1 MLCLLLV
8 MVRAVPAPP
17 QPLAHGLAPIIPEA
31 AQPSQH
37 GPRFLNL
44 LPRNVS
50 SVYRS
55 PTDGPLLAEWPGG
68 TQLEALGQQF
78 NDGRASWQLV
88 RDPAGNEGWIGELFL
103 SEHPPVEEPP
113 THESYLSAVTWS
125 GEIVVCANPAGGP
138 PGLAELDDD
147 GFVALVEVA
156 VMRWQEAT
164 DHVLPLASRG
174 RCEHDPAQRGDG
186 SNTVG
191 WTPDLGLIIAGLAWP
206 DADHGTLG
214 EVDIQLSRG
223 YFERLHAHNP
233 TRTLRAC
240 VLSTL
245 VHELGH
251 VLGLD
256 HPRSRLLNSSM
267 QAVGA
272 SRCDKAI
279 PTPADREQ
287 LLQRYAPERL
297 K

>member
-1 MLCLLLV
+1 VLCLLL
-8 MVRAVPAPP
+8 MLRPAPATP
-17 QPLAHGLAPIIPEA
+17 QPIARGIAPIIPEA
-31 AQPSQH
+31 AQASED

-44 LPRNVS
+44 PPRHHA

-68 TQLEALGQQF
+68 TRMAALGQQF
-78 NDGRASWQLV
+78 NDGHASWQLV
-88 RDPAGNEGWIGELFL
+88 RDPLGNEGWIGEVFL
-103 SEHPPVEEPP
+103 SEHAPVEELP
-113 THESYLSAVTWS
+113 TDESYLSAVAWA
-125 GEIVVCANPAGGP
+125 GEIAVCANPAGGP
-138 PGLAELDDD
+138 HGRDRLDGD
-147 GFVALVEVA
+147 GFVALLEVA
-156 VMRWQEAT
+156 VMRWQTVAGG
-164 DHVLPLASRG
+164 VLPLVSRG
-174 RCEHDPAQRGDG
+174 RCEHDPSQRGDN

-191 WTPDLGLIIAGLAWP
+191 WTRDLGLIIAGLAWP
-206 DADHGTLG
+206 DADHGTLS

-233 TRTLRAC
+233 SKSLRAC

-251 VLGLD
+251 LLGLD

-272 SRCDKAI
+272 SRCDKAM
-279 PTPADREQ
+279 PTPADRDQ

-297 K
+297 N